1 MDGFAFRLKHSVRFR
16 ISLWLCVAIF
26 AVAIIAGISAFISA
40 LDEAHELQDE
50 ALRQV
55 ATLLGQ
61 THVSLG
67 DNTGAFHSTGGGEE
81 SRVIVQYF
89 ANDHSGGARDGDTR
103 LLDIPQNIPDGIY
116 TMSFG
121 GESFRVL
128 IHTVTA
134 GRRVAVAQETGL
146 RDEIATGSAFR
157 TVTPFLV
164 LVPILLIIVAQLVK
178 RMFSP
183 IASLATDVNAR
194 KEQDLYPL
202 SQQDIPV
209 EVRPFVAAIN
219 KLLARVGQSMET
231 QKRFIADAAHELR
244 SPLTAFS
251 LQAERLAQIPMSPQA
266 SERLAD
272 LRRGIERGRSQL
284 DQLLTLARIQSTP
297 VDTSSSVSVLRVYR
311 RVLEDL
317 MPLAEAKQIDIGIE
331 SGDDVQINAN
341 EIEIQTFVKNLVDNA
356 IRYTPEGGQVDLSVE
371 LNGKHV
377 RLAVKDSGPGIAPAE
392 RARVF
397 EPFYRVLGSNQEG
410 SGLGLRIVKTIADR
424 LGWHVEL
431 SYSDETLRSG
441 LYVTADI
448 CPESGNES
456 REAGQ

>member
-26 AVAIIAGISAFISA
+26 AVATIAGVSAFISA
-40 LDEAHELQDE
+40 FDEAHELQDDV
-50 ALRQV
+50 LRQI

-67 DNTGAFHSTGGGEE
+67 DTADAFHSTGGGEE
-81 SRVIVQYF
+81 SRVIVQYLTD
-89 ANDHSGGARDGDTR
+89 DHPDEAGDGGTR
-103 LLDIPQNIPDGIY
+103 LLDIPRNIADGIY

-128 IHTVTA
+128 IHTVA
-134 GRRVAVAQETGL
+134 RGRRVAVAQEIGL

-157 TVTPFLV
+157 TVTPLLL
-164 LVPILLIIVAQLVK
+164 LVPILLVIVAQLVK

-183 IASLATDVNAR
+183 IASLATDVDAR

-202 SQQDIPV
+202 SQQDVPV
-209 EVRPFVAAIN
+209 EVQPFIAAID

-284 DQLLTLARIQSTP
+284 DQLLTLARIQSAP
-297 VDTSSSVSVLRVYR
+297 VDTSSSVSILQVYR

-331 SGDDVQINAN
+331 SGDDAQINAN
-341 EIEIQTFVKNLVDNA
+341 EIEVRTLVKNLVDNA
-356 IRYTPEGGQVDLSVE
+356 IRYTPESGRVDLSVKI
-371 LNGKHV
+371 NGKHV

-397 EPFYRVLGSNQEG
+397 DPFYRVLGSSQEG
-410 SGLGLRIVKTIADR
+410 SGLGLCIVKTIADR
-424 LGWHVEL
+424 LGWDVEL

-441 LYVTADI
+441 LYVTIDI
-448 CPESGNES
+448 CPESDRES